1 MDFSANFRDAILNV
15 RGNVGCAGAQ
25 AAEAVCAGGVLT
37 ADEVLGRLEV
47 LVDNSLVRLVDD
59 SGSNRALEIQET
71 IRE

>member
-1 MDFSANFRDAILNV
+1 MFVAMLVARVSRRPKRSARVACWLPT
-15 RGNVGCAGAQ
+15 R
-25 AAEAVCAGGVLT
+25 
-37 ADEVLGRLEV
+37 VLGRLEV

>member
-1 MDFSANFRDAILNV
+1 VACWLPTR
-15 RGNVGCAGAQ
+15 
-25 AAEAVCAGGVLT
+25 
-37 ADEVLGRLEV
+37 VLGRLEV